1 MRTKA
6 CGFAILHLAVEPMEQ
21 CIFLKEKNK
30 FVKKFCQLKIMY

>member
-21 CIFLKEKNK
+21 CIFLKENTALSFK
-30 FVKKFCQLKIMY
+30 LKIKA